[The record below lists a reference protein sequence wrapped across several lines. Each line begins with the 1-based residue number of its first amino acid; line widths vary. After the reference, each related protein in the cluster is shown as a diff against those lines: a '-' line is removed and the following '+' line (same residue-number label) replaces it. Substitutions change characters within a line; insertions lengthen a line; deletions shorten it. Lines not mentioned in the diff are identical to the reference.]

1 VRRLS
6 IEEPVKLDKLDKELL
21 QVLQD
26 EFPVEG
32 RPWAEIGKKLGI
44 SGEEALSRSQRLHSD
59 GVIRKLRT
67 ILNAQKLGHCQSTL
81 MAMKVP
87 EEQMEKVVSI
97 VNEYMSVTH
106 NYQREHDFNLWFTV
120 TTCGDVHLS
129 STVEE
134 IKRRTEIPE
143 SDILDL
149 PTTRLFKIDVRFKF
163 TDSDGKGIPT
173 ETTVNMSSNTNVTIN
188 KNTLDEI
195 DRAVLHIT
203 QDGIPLVNE
212 PFASIAKET
221 GISQKEV
228 VAVVKKLIDSGVIK
242 RLGISV
248 NQRKV
253 GIVANAVVAWK
264 VPQDQV
270 ERVGSMVSSYKEITH
285 CYERITIPG
294 KWEHN
299 LFTVL
304 HGYDRR
310 SVEEFAENMSKA
322 IGIRDYLVLFSNEQF
337 KRTSVMQPLTG
348 QTIGI

>member
-1 VRRLS
+1 LS

-26 EFPVEG
+26 EFPVEES
-32 RPWAEIGKKLGI
+32 PWAEIGKKLGI

-87 EEQMEKVVSI
+87 EEQMEKIVSI
-97 VNEYMSVTH
+97 VNEYTGVTH

-120 TTCGDVHLS
+120 TTCGDVLLG

-134 IKRRTEIPE
+134 IKIRTRIPE

-149 PTTRLFKIDVRFKF
+149 PTTRLFKIDVRFNF
-163 TDSDGKGIPT
+163 TDSV
-173 ETTVNMSSNTNVTIN
+173 VNGEAQEPNVNTNSSTHNITTN
-188 KNTLDEI
+188 SLNEI

-203 QDGIPLVNE
+203 QDGIPLENE
-212 PFASIAKET
+212 PFASIATET
-221 GISQKEV
+221 EISQKEV
-228 VAVVKKLIDSGVIK
+228 VAVLKKLIDCGVIK

-270 ERVGSMVSSYKEITH
+270 ERVGSRVSSYKEITH

-304 HGYDRR
+304 HGYDRK
-310 SVEEFAENMSKA
+310 SVEEFAKKMSEA

-337 KRTSVMQPLTG
+337 KRTSIMQPLTG

>member
-1 VRRLS
+1 LS
-6 IEEPVKLDKLDKELL
+6 IEEPVKLDKLDKKLL

-26 EFPVEG
+26 EFPVEES
-32 RPWAEIGKKLGI
+32 PWAEIGKKLGI

-87 EEQMEKVVSI
+87 DEQMKKVVSI
-97 VNEYMSVTH
+97 VNEYTGVTH

-120 TTCGDVHLS
+120 TACGDTDLR

-134 IKRRTEIPE
+134 IKIRTEIPE

-149 PTTRLFKIDVRFKF
+149 PTTRLFKIDVRFNF

-173 ETTVNMSSNTNVTIN
+173 KTTVNTNTTSTNGNITTN
-188 KNTLDEI
+188 SLNEI

-203 QDGIPLVNE
+203 QDGIPLENE
-212 PFASIAKET
+212 PFASIATET
-221 GISQKEV
+221 GMSQEQV
-228 VAVVKKLIDSGVIK
+228 VAVFKKLLESGVIK

-248 NQRKV
+248 NQRTV

-304 HGYDRR
+304 HGYDRK
-310 SVEEFAENMSKA
+310 SVEEFAKKMSEA

-337 KRTSVMQPLTG
+337 KRTSIMQPLTG